1 MAANPHFMTP
11 EEMSKVIC
19 PFGRGNGMPGKEI
32 TVDGSPIGKPCV
44 ADLCAAWRWATYFD
58 PEEDEENWVW
68 SEEYGHCGMV
78 GP

>member
-1 MAANPHFMTP
+1 MADNPHFMTP

>member
-1 MAANPHFMTP
+1 MADNPHFMTP

-32 TVDGSPIGKPCV
+32 VVEGQILGKPCV
-44 ADLCAAWRWATYFD
+44 GDYCAAWRWASCED
-58 PEEDEENWVW
+58 PETSEWEY
-68 SEEYGHCGMV
+68 SEEYGCCGMV

>member
-1 MAANPHFMTP
+1 MADNPHFMTP

-32 TVDGSPIGKPCV
+32 VVEGQILGKPCV
-44 ADLCAAWRWATYFD
+44 GDYCAAWRWALWED
-58 PEEDEENWVW
+58 PETSEWEY
-68 SEEYGHCGMV
+68 SEEYGCCGMV